1 MHSVI
6 VMHRALLKRDH
17 RHRPIDAAHDQDDD
31 DDGDDADDGD
41 GDENDDE
48 DEDGGVEDDG
58 GGEDDEDNFSAFAQP
73 HWPTN
78 I

>member
-31 DDGDDADDGD
+31 DDD
-41 GDENDDE
+41 GDE
-48 DEDGGVEDDG
+48 DDG
-58 GGEDDEDNFSAFAQP
+58 VCTAGKQLSCIVSLSCIEYFSKEITAAQ
-73 HWPTN
+73 
-78 I
+78 

>member
-17 RHRPIDAAHDQDDD
+17 RHRPIDAAQDQDD
-31 DDGDDADDGD
+31 DDGDDDDDGND
-41 GDENDDE
+41 GD
-48 DEDGGVEDDG
+48 
-58 GGEDDEDNFSAFAQP
+58 GEDDEDNFSAFAQP

>member
-6 VMHRALLKRDH
+6 VMHRAHLKRDH
-17 RHRPIDAAHDQDDD
+17 RHRPIDAAHDDDDD
-31 DDGDDADDGD
+31 DDGDD
-41 GDENDDE
+41 
-48 DEDGGVEDDG
+48 DDG

>member
-31 DDGDDADDGD
+31 D
-41 GDENDDE
+41 GDENYDE